1 MEVFK
6 MLAENKM
13 RLCDMLNNNFV
24 SPSNLVIDK
33 LYLVYDFSGVM
44 LLYFREFGVRLLYF
58 REFDY
63 DDSGNVVSLLFSDS
77 FSYDAFFIRF
87 YLVDFV
93 GFFIEYVECEDYL
106 Q

>member
-1 MEVFK
+1 
-6 MLAENKM
+6 
-13 RLCDMLNNNFV
+13 MLNNNFV

-33 LYLVYDFSGVM
+33 LYLVYDFSGV
-44 LLYFREFGVRLLYF
+44 RILYF

>member
-1 MEVFK
+1 
-6 MLAENKM
+6 MLY
-13 RLCDMLNNNFV
+13 NNFV

-33 LYLVYDFSGVM
+33 FYLVYDCS
-44 LLYFREFGVRLLYF
+44 GVRLLYF
-58 REFDY
+58 RSFDY

-106 Q
+106 

>member
-1 MEVFK
+1 
-6 MLAENKM
+6 
-13 RLCDMLNNNFV
+13 MLNNNFV
-24 SPSNLVIDK
+24 RPSNLVIDK
-33 LYLVYDFSGVM
+33 LYLVYDFS
-44 LLYFREFGVRLLYF
+44 GVRLLYF

-77 FSYDAFFIRF
+77 FSDDAFFIRF

>member
-1 MEVFK
+1 
-6 MLAENKM
+6 MLY
-13 RLCDMLNNNFV
+13 NNFV

-33 LYLVYDFSGVM
+33 LYLVYDFSGV
-44 LLYFREFGVRLLYF
+44 RILYF

-106 Q
+106 

>member
-1 MEVFK
+1 
-6 MLAENKM
+6 
-13 RLCDMLNNNFV
+13 MLNNNFV
-24 SPSNLVIDK
+24 SASNLVIDK
-33 LYLVYDFSGVM
+33 LYLVYDFSGV
-44 LLYFREFGVRLLYF
+44 RILYF

-93 GFFIEYVECEDYL
+93 GFFIEFVECEDYL